1 MADEYNMKKKRK
13 RGPYRRKEIIK
24 KDGLPIPVLTLN
36 GSVPTLD
43 LTSNESTEQLHE
55 NYIFE
60 SEVNQSFVFEDEIQ
74 NNLLSKES
82 PAPEASMVGY
92 TSHVIYYSVGIF
104 FYPEHISAFRN
115 ISVIVLKIFN
125 FRK

>member
-13 RGPYRRKEIIK
+13 RGPYRQKEIIK

-92 TSHVIYYSVGIF
+92 ASHVIYYSVGIF
-104 FYPEHISAFRN
+104 FFIRN
-115 ISVIVLKIFN
+115 IFPHSGTSPLLF
-125 FRK
+125 